1 MHHAA
6 STRARPRREESG
18 LRRGPRGG
26 TCRERSR
33 IVDVSR
39 RARARGV
46 ASSFRVLT
54 RISARGPGREAW
66 REGLLRLGAYPSR
79 ATTAATVRRRRVS
92 CILARL

>member
-1 MHHAA
+1 VHHAA

-18 LRRGPRGG
+18 LRRKSVGDHGAAPVV
-26 TCRERSR
+26 CDL

-46 ASSFRVLT
+46 ASSD
-54 RISARGPGREAW
+54 PGLA
-66 REGLLRLGAYPSR
+66 
-79 ATTAATVRRRRVS
+79 TAARARRPRPARSVRRVS

>member
-26 TCRERSR
+26 TCRERSDR
-33 IVDVSR
+33 RTVSR

-46 ASSFRVLT
+46 ASSFRVLA

-66 REGLLRLGAYPSR
+66 REGVNEGLLRLTR
-79 ATTAATVRRRRVS
+79 LATAAATV
-92 CILARL
+92 CEA